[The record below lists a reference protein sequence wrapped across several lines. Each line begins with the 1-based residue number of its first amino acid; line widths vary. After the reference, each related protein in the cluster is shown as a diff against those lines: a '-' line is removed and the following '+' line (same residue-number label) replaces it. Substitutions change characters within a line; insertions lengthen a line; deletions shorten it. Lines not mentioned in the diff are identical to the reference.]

1 LVDPWRKDFHRS
13 DQDLINIA
21 GLTPPNASVIE
32 GAYLREIAVNLNTW
46 RGLVVVALGA
56 LLIVA
61 GCDKGKKGG
70 GSGSGGGGGNASGPI
85 VIGHFASMSGPQ
97 ATFGIS
103 TDQAIRLA
111 IKEKNEKGGVKGRK
125 IELVTIDDAGKQ
137 TEAATAVTRLIN
149 DHHAVAVLGEVASSL
164 SLAGGP
170 IAQKSH
176 VPMISPSSTNPDVTD
191 VGDFIFR
198 VCFLDDFQGWVDAKF
213 AHDNLKAG
221 KAAILYDQAQAYSSG
236 LADYFDKSFKEM
248 GGTIVTKQA
257 YTGGNLEISSQLQ
270 TVKSAGADVV
280 FLPGYY
286 SDAGTIIRKAREA
299 GITVPFIGGD
309 GWDSEELPKIAGDAV
324 NGNYYSNHYAPN
336 DDRAEVKNFVEKY
349 TKEYGKTPDA
359 LAALGYDAALV
370 LFDSMERSKSLDGK
384 DLRDAIAAT
393 KDFTGVTGT
402 FSIDENR
409 NAKKSAVIV
418 EYKDGQKV
426 MAARIEGAS
435 ASGKK

>member
-1 LVDPWRKDFHRS
+1 M
-13 DQDLINIA
+13 
-21 GLTPPNASVIE
+21 
-32 GAYLREIAVNLNTW
+32 NLNTW
-46 RGLVVVALGA
+46 RGLRYAA
-56 LLIVA
+56 ICAALIVFGA
-61 GCDKGKKGG
+61 CDKGKDK
-70 GSGSGGGGGNASGPI
+70 GGGGGGGKPATGAI
-85 VIGHFASMSGPQ
+85 VIGHFASMTGPQ

-111 IKEKNEKGGVKGRK
+111 IKERNAKGGVKGRQV
-125 IELVTIDDAGKQ
+125 ELVTIDDAGKQ
-137 TEAATAVTRLIN
+137 SEAATAVTRLIN

-170 IAQKSH
+170 IAQKAK

-191 VGDFIFR
+191 VGDYIFR

-213 AHDNLKAG
+213 ATDNLHAK

-236 LADYFDKSFKEM
+236 LADYFEKAFKEM

-270 TVKSAGADVV
+270 AIKSNSPEVV

-299 GITVPFIGGD
+299 GITVPFLGGD
-309 GWDSEELPKIAGDAV
+309 GWDSEELPKIAGDAI
-324 NGNYYSNHYAPN
+324 NGNYFSNHYAAEE
-336 DDRAEVKNFVEKY
+336 DRPEVKNFVEKY
-349 TKEYGKTPDA
+349 KQAYGKTPDG

-370 LFDSMERSKSLDGK
+370 LFDAMERAKSLDGK
-384 DLRDAIAAT
+384 DLRDAIAET
-393 KDFTGVTGT
+393 KNFTGVTGT

-409 NAKKSAVIV
+409 NAQKSAVIV
-418 EYKDGQKV
+418 EYKDGKQT
-426 MAARIEGAS
+426 MAARIE
-435 ASGKK
+435 KK

>member
-1 LVDPWRKDFHRS
+1 
-13 DQDLINIA
+13 
-21 GLTPPNASVIE
+21 
-32 GAYLREIAVNLNTW
+32 VNLNTW
-46 RGLVVVALGA
+46 RGLVIASA
-56 LLIVA
+56 LLSFVA
-61 GCDKGKKGG
+61 CDKGKKDDK
-70 GSGSGGGGGNASGPI
+70 GGGNQAPTTGTI
-85 VIGHFASMSGPQ
+85 VLGHFASMTGPQ

-111 IKEKNEKGGVKGRK
+111 IEERNAKGGVKGRRL
-125 IELVTIDDAGKQ
+125 ELVTIDDAGKQ
-137 TEAATAVTRLIN
+137 SEAATAVTRLIN

-170 IAQKSH
+170 IAQKAK

-191 VGDFIFR
+191 VGDYVFR
-198 VCFLDDFQGWVDAKF
+198 VCFLDDFQGWVTAKF
-213 AHDNLKAG
+213 ARENLKAQ

-236 LADYFDKSFKEM
+236 LADYFEKAFKEM

-270 TVKSAGADVV
+270 SVKGAGADVV

-299 GITVPFIGGD
+299 GIKVPFVGGD
-309 GWDSEELPKIAGDAV
+309 GWDSEELAKIAGDAI
-324 NGNYYSNHYAPN
+324 NGNYYSNHYVP
-336 DDRAEVKNFVEKY
+336 DEDRPEVRNFVGNYQK
-349 TKEYGKTPDA
+349 KYGKTPDA

-370 LFDSMERSKSLDGK
+370 LFDAMERAPSLDGK
-384 DLRDAIAAT
+384 PLRDAIAGT
-393 KDFTGVTGT
+393 KNFTGVTGT

-418 EYKDGQKV
+418 EYQGGKKV
-426 MAARIEGAS
+426 MAARIE
-435 ASGKK
+435 KK

>member
-1 LVDPWRKDFHRS
+1 MIAAIALV
-13 DQDLINIA
+13 
-21 GLTPPNASVIE
+21 
-32 GAYLREIAVNLNTW
+32 GA
-46 RGLVVVALGA
+46 
-56 LLIVA
+56 
-61 GCDKGKKGG
+61 CDKGKKDSGG
-70 GSGSGGGGGNASGPI
+70 TGGSGGGGAAPGGSI
-85 VIGHFASMSGPQ
+85 VIGHFASMTGPQ

-111 IKEKNEKGGVKGRK
+111 IKERNAKGGVKGRK

-137 TEAATAVTRLIN
+137 SEAATAVTRLIN
-149 DHHAVAVLGEVASSL
+149 DHHAVAILGEVASSL

-170 IAQKSH
+170 IAQKSK

-191 VGDFIFR
+191 VGDYVFR

-213 AHDNLKAG
+213 AKENLKAD

-236 LADYFDKSFKEM
+236 LADYFEKAFKEM

-270 TVKSAGADVV
+270 SIKAAGAQVV

-299 GITVPFIGGD
+299 GIAIPFVGGD
-309 GWDSEELPKIAGDAV
+309 GWDSEELPKIAGDAI
-324 NGNYYSNHYAPN
+324 NGNFFSNHYAPEE
-336 DDRAEVKNFVEKY
+336 DRPEVKNFVENYK
-349 TKEYGKTPDA
+349 KEYDKTADG

-370 LFDSMERSKSLDGK
+370 LFDAMERAPSLGGK

-393 KDFTGVTGT
+393 KNFTGVTGT

-409 NAKKSAVIV
+409 NAMKSAVIV
-418 EYKDGQKV
+418 EYKGGKQT
-426 MAARIEGAS
+426 MNARIE
-435 ASGKK
+435 KK